1 MEQSE
6 REKVTKDTA
15 ATSDEEIGWDDVQEE
30 MKESAKPV
38 EAVKTYNSAKQDEDI
53 SWDDVQE
60 ELNGSAD
67 PVPEREVSTVQFEEM
82 QGNERT
88 GNSLE
93 LDFLLDIPLEM
104 TVELGRCKMLIK
116 DLLQLG
122 HGSVLELTKLAGEPM
137 DVFVNN
143 RLVARGEV
151 VVVNEKFGVRL
162 TDVVSHAERI
172 NKLK

>member
-1 MEQSE
+1 
-6 REKVTKDTA
+6 
-15 ATSDEEIGWDDVQEE
+15 
-30 MKESAKPV
+30 MKASAKAV
-38 EAVKTYNSAKQDEDI
+38 EADKADDSTEKDEDI

-60 ELNGSAD
+60 GLNGSAN
-67 PVPEREVSTVQFEEM
+67 PVSEREVSTVQFEEV
-82 QGNERT
+82 QGSERR

-104 TVELGRCKMLIK
+104 TVELGRCKMLIN
-116 DLLQLG
+116 DLLHLG
-122 HGSVLELTKLAGEPM
+122 QGSVLELTKLAGEPM

-143 RLVARGEV
+143 RLIARGEV

-162 TDVVSHAERI
+162 TDVVSHVERI